1 MAMKIPIRAS
11 SIPRH
16 HHPTPSLPSPS
27 HRSDSKS
34 QFRPISVS
42 LPASTTLSLL
52 ALISSP
58 YEARA
63 LNKDQIVSSLNEVE
77 KTFDQVQEMGSNFFD
92 IAQQAIES
100 AKNVLKPG
108 VDAALPIVKQA
119 GEEALKVA
127 SPTISEASK
136 KALEALQD
144 SGIDTEPVLSAAKTV
159 VGAAQQ
165 TGKVIE
171 GAKPIASSTVE
182 TISTTDPLVIA
193 EIAGVLVLAYLLFP
207 PIWSAISFNFRGY
220 KGLFSLTSDTL
231 CLGELS
237 PAQTLDLI
245 SSSNYFLIDIR
256 SEKDKDKSGI
266 PRLPSSAK
274 NQSIAIP
281 LEELPNKLRGI
292 VRNAKKL
299 EAELSAIKIS
309 YLKKLNKGSNIVIL
323 GSYSDSAKAVA
334 KALTSLGFKNSWI
347 VTDGFLGSKGW
358 LQSRLGTDTYKFSFA
373 EILSPSRVISSG
385 TKRFGTTSLTSASGQ
400 KLLPGTD

>member
-1 MAMKIPIRAS
+1 M
-11 SIPRH
+11 
-16 HHPTPSLPSPS
+16 
-27 HRSDSKS
+27 
-34 QFRPISVS
+34 
-42 LPASTTLSLL
+42 
-52 ALISSP
+52 
-58 YEARA
+58 
-63 LNKDQIVSSLNEVE
+63 E

-100 AKNVLKPG
+100 AKTVLKPG

-193 EIAGVLVLAYLLFP
+193 EIAGVLALAYLLFP

-220 KGLFSLTSDTL
+220 K
-231 CLGELS
+231 GELS

-274 NQSIAIP
+274 NQAIAIP
-281 LEELPNKLRGI
+281 SEDLPNKLRGI
-292 VRNAKKL
+292 VRNVKKL

-385 TKRFGTTSLTSASGQ
+385 TKRFGTTSLTSTSSQ
-400 KLLPGTD
+400 KLLPGAD

>member
-220 KGLFSLTSDTL
+220 KG
-231 CLGELS
+231 ELS

>member
-1 MAMKIPIRAS
+1 MAMKMAITASTIPK
-11 SIPRH
+11 
-16 HHPTPSLPSPS
+16 HHPPPSLPSSS

-52 ALISSP
+52 ALFSSP
-58 YEARA
+58 YDARA

-92 IAQQAIES
+92 IAQQVFDS
-100 AKNVLKPG
+100 ATNVLKPG

-136 KALEALQD
+136 KALEALQG

-182 TISTTDPLVIA
+182 TISTADPLVIA
-193 EIAGVLVLAYLLFP
+193 EIAGILALAYLLFP

-220 KGLFSLTSDTL
+220 K
-231 CLGELS
+231 GELS

-292 VRNAKKL
+292 VRNVKKL

-373 EILSPSRVISSG
+373 EILSPSRVIPSG

>member
-1 MAMKIPIRAS
+1 MAMKMAVRAS
-11 SIPRH
+11 AVTPH
-16 HHPTPSLPSPS
+16 HSLPSLPSSS

-34 QFRPISVS
+34 QFRPISVG
-42 LPASTTLSLL
+42 LPASTTLSML

-63 LNKDQIVSSLNEVE
+63 LNKDQIVSSLNDVE
-77 KTFDQVQEMGSNFFD
+77 KTIDQVQEAGSNFFD
-92 IAQQAIES
+92 IAQQLIDS
-100 AKNVLKPG
+100 ARTILKPG

-136 KALEALQD
+136 KALEALQG
-144 SGIDTEPVLSAAKTV
+144 SGIDTQPVLTAAQTV

-182 TISTTDPLVIA
+182 TISTADPLVIA
-193 EIAGVLVLAYLLFP
+193 EIAGVLAVAYLLFP
-207 PIWSAISFNFRGY
+207 PIWSAISFSFRGY
-220 KGLFSLTSDTL
+220 K
-231 CLGELS
+231 GELS
-237 PAQTLDLI
+237 PAQTLELI
-245 SSSNYFLIDIR
+245 SSSNYVLIDIR

-274 NQSIAIP
+274 NQLIAIP
-281 LEELPNKLRGI
+281 LEELPSKLRGI
-292 VRNAKKL
+292 VRNVKKL

-323 GSYSDSAKAVA
+323 GSYSDSGKAVA
-334 KALTSLGFKNSWI
+334 KALTRLGFKNSWI

-373 EILSPSRVISSG
+373 EILSPSRVIPAA
-385 TKRFGTTSLTSASGQ
+385 TKRFGTTSLTASGQ
-400 KLLPGTD
+400 KLLPGAD

>member
-1 MAMKIPIRAS
+1 MAIRAS
-11 SIPRH
+11 AIPRH
-16 HHPTPSLPSPS
+16 HPPPSLPSSS

-52 ALISSP
+52 ALFSSP

-100 AKNVLKPG
+100 ARNILKPG

-136 KALEALQD
+136 KALEALEG

-171 GAKPIASSTVE
+171 VAKPIASSTVE
-182 TISTTDPLVIA
+182 TISTADPLLIA
-193 EIAGVLVLAYLLFP
+193 EIAGVLALAYLLFP

-220 KGLFSLTSDTL
+220 K
-231 CLGELS
+231 GELS

-281 LEELPNKLRGI
+281 LEELPSKLRGI
-292 VRNAKKL
+292 VRNVKKL

-334 KALTSLGFKNSWI
+334 KALTRLGFKNSWI

-373 EILSPSRVISSG
+373 EILSPSRVIPSG
-385 TKRFGTTSLTSASGQ
+385 AKRFGTTSLSSASGQ
-400 KLLPGTD
+400 KLLPGAD